1 MQPAQVGVQQGMP
14 QKRTIMIQSHSPMR
28 GNVIRLQPNTTYQS
42 VAQPRIMQTQQPNSG
57 TVVQPVTPSNSS
69 LNQQQTMLRMTN
81 GSQGSS
87 HMIQGASAQP
97 APSQI
102 SSRQMVSQTAQGQ
115 FQQAIGMTT
124 QQQPIQMQH

>member
-1 MQPAQVGVQQGMP
+1 MVGE
-14 QKRTIMIQSHSPMR
+14 KLT
-28 GNVIRLQPNTTYQS
+28 
-42 VAQPRIMQTQQPNSG
+42 A
-57 TVVQPVTPSNSS
+57 
-69 LNQQQTMLRMTN
+69 N

-124 QQQPIQMQH
+124 QQQPIQMQQQPTQRLQNPITNQWMNRPVVSLQSGQQPQIQRPTTPQQQPFVIQMRQEKPQQNSNQDNKGTLYH